1 MNAVHPLFTSL
12 MRFTSQAAWVE
23 VRRWKCD
30 LRGISCCRPVLL
42 LFHGPFHAPLFWL
55 YLIFS
60 NVCFKAS
67 HTKSKYIVIVAFGLD
82 LQCSK
87 LMKLSVAVESD
98 LKEQGK
104 KVM

>member
-42 LFHGPFHAPLFWL
+42 LFHSPFHASLFWL
-55 YLIFS
+55 YLILFKMCALKQVIPNPNTLLLLLLDS
-60 NVCFKAS
+60 MFNVAS
-67 HTKSKYIVIVAFGLD
+67 
-82 LQCSK
+82 
-87 LMKLSVAVESD
+87 
-98 LKEQGK
+98 
-104 KVM
+104 